1 MKIHTHVFQTLSKLY
16 TKFQNPRPF
25 RCIFFI
31 NKFMLYFI
39 ATQLHS
45 LSLYGPLPGDMTIF
59 PGLIEQVRREDIRTN
74 LSIDGLEILY
84 HCIM

>member
-1 MKIHTHVFQTLSKLY
+1 
-16 TKFQNPRPF
+16 
-25 RCIFFI
+25 
-31 NKFMLYFI
+31 MLYFI